1 MGRKRIHS
9 AVRKRLYHTS
19 GVVQPFMGLVGNE
32 GVDMNW
38 DVSPVSSPVIVL
50 SQRCEFQQ
58 SKTRVFKKADVRV
71 QETQAL

>member
-9 AVRKRLYHTS
+9 AVRKRLYQTS

-32 GVDMNW
+32 GVDINW

-50 SQRCEFQQ
+50 SERCEFQQ
-58 SKTRVFKKADVRV
+58 SKTRVFKNADVRV
-71 QETQAL
+71 QETQTL

>member
-19 GVVQPFMGLVGNE
+19 GVVQPFMGLLGNG
-32 GVDMNW
+32 GVDINW
-38 DVSPVSSPVIVL
+38 DVSSVSSPDIVL
-50 SQRCEFQQ
+50 SQRCEFHQ
-58 SKTRVFKKADVRV
+58 SKTGVFKNADVRV